1 MSNKFWLCAF
11 SVFGGAGL
19 CSLAG
24 GSLAGEVILRGA
36 APAWVVASTEPP
48 SAGAGAVNDGLRVLL
63 FDVQQRADKG
73 VQSGFVH
80 LRRQAL
86 SPQALPMVGN
96 VGLTWNPAS
105 QDVTVHQVSIIR
117 DGQVLDVLETQTFE
131 TLRREANLEQSMLD
145 GQLTAVLQ
153 PAGLRVGDIL
163 DVAYT
168 VTSRDPVTADH
179 AEQALDLNLPL
190 VVDQV
195 RYRAS
200 WPSDRSMRLRAEK
213 DWTPLTVKQRD
224 GYSYIDLSFQN
235 LQPIIVPADTPVRF
249 HFPRRIELSE
259 YRDWAEIAVAL
270 KPLYD
275 KARALPSDSPLQA
288 EVTRIRALSN
298 DPMIQTAAALRLVQD
313 EIRYVALMMGEGA
326 LTPATADETWRRRY
340 GDCKAK
346 TALLLA
352 LLDELGIE
360 AVPAA
365 VSLQSGDGL
374 PDRLPMISAF
384 DHVLVR
390 AVVDGKVYWLD
401 GTRIGDRRLEE
412 IVTPPLNWVLPLS
425 GPQARLERLEA
436 ALPAAPTT
444 ETLLT
449 LDASA
454 GLYAPV
460 EVEGEMILRD
470 DEAAAFGQA
479 VSLISETQ
487 KNEALRSLW
496 GWISDLKISEVG
508 SVYDPQGNVVRMTM
522 KGSTS
527 LTWSDSGLTP
537 PGAAYMSYSLARRP
551 DGPFKT
557 APFAISHPVYT
568 RQHLT
573 LRLPEGGVGFRVSGG
588 QVDRVELGHQL
599 RRTVALTGDLMT
611 VDFTR
616 QSQTAEITAAEAEQ
630 SLAAGKAQ
638 PYDPPRIFAPASY
651 RLSEAD
657 RTALAADAPTTAS
670 QWLDRAWAL
679 SQADEN
685 DQAVEAAARAI
696 ALEPENSNAWANRG
710 VYRFHAGDR
719 AGAQADL
726 EKAVD
731 LDPSE
736 RIAMNGAA
744 LIAMSDGRYGDA
756 VIELSRALRQA
767 PGDTFA
773 LKRRAQAYVA
783 LEQYDRALRDIDTLI
798 AGGEDG
804 YELKV
809 VRAGLLERADRIE
822 EADAAMAAV
831 VAARPDDIELKLQR
845 IGFLNR
851 VGRKEQAETEMDAL
865 AAAMPSDGRILLNQ
879 AALKLERGRS
889 QVAMDLLDKL
899 LPLDEERSQGILIYR
914 AKAAIQ
920 LGRLDLAA
928 QDFATARAKAVDDA
942 EVLNNLCW
950 AAATTGVLL
959 DQAIKDC
966 DAALAISPE
975 APHIQDSRARV
986 LLQMGDA
993 AGALTAYDAVLAA
1006 SSEYVGARYGRGLAL
1021 EALGQTEEGRAEK
1034 AAAIAKFS
1042 HVVDDFAAY
1051 SPPTIQP

>member
-1 MSNKFWLCAF
+1 MSNKFWLHAFNVLCA
-11 SVFGGAGL
+11 GGL
-19 CSLAG
+19 WSLAG
-24 GSLAGEVILRGA
+24 VSLAGDVILRGE
-36 APAWVVASTEPP
+36 APAWVVASTEAPP
-48 SAGAGAVNDGLRVLL
+48 VGADAPNDGLRVLL
-63 FDVQQRADKG
+63 FDVQHRADKG

-86 SPQALPMVGN
+86 SPQALPMVGS
-96 VGLTWNPAS
+96 VGLTWSPAS
-105 QDVTVHQVSIIR
+105 QDVTVHQVRIIR
-117 DGQVLDVLETQTFE
+117 DGQVLDVLESQAFE
-131 TLRREANLEQSMLD
+131 ILRREANLEQAMLD

-168 VTSRDPVTADH
+168 LTSRDPVTADH
-179 AEQALDLNLPL
+179 AEEALDLNLPL

-200 WPSDRSMRLRAEK
+200 WPSDRPMRLRAEK

-224 GYSYIDLSFQN
+224 GYAHVDLSFQN

-249 HFPRRIELSE
+249 HFPRRIEFSD
-259 YRDWAEIAVAL
+259 YRDWSEIAVAL

-275 KARALPSDSPLQA
+275 TARNLPSDTPLQA
-288 EVTRIRALSN
+288 EVARIRALSN
-298 DPMIQTAAALRLVQD
+298 DPAVQAAAALRLVQD

-326 LTPATADETWRRRY
+326 LTPATADETWQRRY

-365 VSLQSGDGL
+365 VSVGSGDGL
-374 PDRLPMISAF
+374 PDRLPMVSAF

-390 AVVDGKVYWLD
+390 ATIDGKVYWLD
-401 GTRIGDRRLEE
+401 GTRTGDRQLDE
-412 IVTPPLNWVLPLS
+412 IVTPALHWALPLS

-436 ALPAAPTT
+436 TSPAVPTT

-460 EVEGEMILRD
+460 GVEGEMILRA
-470 DEAAAFGQA
+470 DEAAVLGQA
-479 VSLISETQ
+479 IALFSETQ
-487 KNEALRSLW
+487 KSAALRSLW
-496 GWISDLKISEVG
+496 DWISDLEISEVG
-508 SVYDPQGNVVRMTM
+508 STYDLQGNVVRLTM
-522 KGSTS
+522 KGTTS
-527 LTWSDSGLTP
+527 LTWSSDGLVP
-537 PGAAYMSYSLARRP
+537 PGTSYMSYSLARRP
-551 DGPFKT
+551 EGPFQS
-557 APFAISHPVYT
+557 APFAINHPVYT
-568 RQHLT
+568 RQHVT
-573 LRLPEGGVGFRVSGG
+573 LRLPEDGVGFRISGG
-588 QVDRVELGHQL
+588 QVDRVELGYQL
-599 RRTVALTGDLMT
+599 RRTVVLAGGQMT

-616 QSQTAEITAAEAEQ
+616 QSRTAEITAADAEQ
-630 SLAAGKAQ
+630 SLAASKMR
-638 PYDPPRIFAPASY
+638 PRDPPRIFAPTSY

-657 RTALAADAPTTAS
+657 RKALASDIPTTAA
-670 QWLDRAWAL
+670 QWLDRAWAM
-679 SQADEN
+679 SQADEK
-685 DQAVEAAARAI
+685 DQAVEAAAKAI

-719 AGAQADL
+719 AGAKADL

-744 LIAMSDGRYGDA
+744 LIAMSEARYGDA

-767 PGDTFA
+767 PGDVFA
-773 LKRRAQAYVA
+773 LRRRAQAYVA
-783 LEQYDRALRDIDTLI
+783 LEQYDRALRDIDALI
-798 AGGEDG
+798 SGGEDSD
-804 YELKV
+804 ELKL
-809 VRAGLLERADRIE
+809 VRIGVFEVAGRID

-831 VAARPDDIELKLQR
+831 VAARPDDIDLKLQR

-865 AAAMPSDGRILLNQ
+865 AVAMPSDSKILLNQ
-879 AALKLERGRS
+879 AVLKLDLGKA
-889 QVAMDLLDKL
+889 QAAMDLLDNV
-899 LPLDEERSQGILIYR
+899 LPLDEERAQSVLIYR
-914 AKAAIQ
+914 AKAAIK

-928 QDFATARAKAVDDA
+928 QDFATVRAKAGDDA

-950 AAATTGVLL
+950 AAATTGALL
-959 DQAIKDC
+959 DQALKDC
-966 DAALAISPE
+966 DAALAISP
-975 APHIQDSRARV
+975 AALHIQDSRARV
-986 LLQMGDA
+986 LLQMGDVTA
-993 AGALTAYDAVLAA
+993 ALAAYDAVLAVRP
-1006 SSEYVGARYGRGLAL
+1006 EYVGARYGRGLAL
-1021 EALGQTEEGRAEK
+1021 EALGRVDEGRAAK
-1034 AAAIAKFS
+1034 AVDIAKFP
-1042 HVVDDFAAY
+1042 HVVDDFEAY
-1051 SPPTIQP
+1051 SPPTIQH